1 MRLLVIEDDEVVRT
15 LVQRVLEKN
24 GYEVATASQA
34 EDGERM
40 ALTEGFDCI
49 ILDLALP
56 DKSGL
61 EVCSLLRSEGVKTP
75 ILILSAR
82 KNIDTKVLGLSSGAD
97 DYLTKPFDNKE
108 LIARIEAIT
117 RRTREHA
124 SENNGNTGSSE
135 ILSCG
140 ELHLNLIKRE
150 FLVKGQIVW
159 LTNNEFNLM
168 AYFLRNV
175 DKVVEKEEL
184 ADKVWGIKFDTQT
197 NFINVYVSY
206 LRKKINEVTDKE
218 YIQTVRKRGFVLMS
232 NPEAPIPQD

>member
-1 MRLLVIEDDEVVRT
+1 MKILVIEDDDVVRT
-15 LVQRVLEKN
+15 LVKRVLEKN
-24 GYEVATASQA
+24 GYEVETAPQATEGEVLASQKP
-34 EDGERM
+34 
-40 ALTEGFDCI
+40 FDCI

-61 EVCSLLRSEGVKTP
+61 EVCADLRGKGVKTP

-117 RRTREHA
+117 RRTRETVV
-124 SENNGNTGSSE
+124 ENTSSQE
-135 ILSCG
+135 TMSCG

-150 FLVKGQIVW
+150 FFVSGTQVW

-168 AYFLRNV
+168 AYFLRNI

-206 LRKKINEVTDKE
+206 LRKKISEVTDRE
-218 YIQTVRKRGFVLMS
+218 YIQTVRKRGFILMS
-232 NPEAPIPQD
+232 NPDAPIP